1 MLCCEQDLC
10 AAYAPGLKRAS
21 AYGRRI
27 AQCPRSLPRGTRE
40 AGPDRSTGVFAEASR
55 LAAVELLDEHGKPAM
70 CYFPGDPITVAV
82 ELELKRRVELPYFLL
97 SIAGAFGPIAAASMF
112 HDGCRPAYI
121 EGMYRIEC
129 TFEKLFLAPR
139 QHFTVRF
146 ALVIC
151 AYTILAATE
160 AVLSLFDWA
169 VG

>member
-1 MLCCEQDLC
+1 M
-10 AAYAPGLKRAS
+10 
-21 AYGRRI
+21 
-27 AQCPRSLPRGTRE
+27 
-40 AGPDRSTGVFAEASR
+40 
-55 LAAVELLDEHGKPAM
+55 
-70 CYFPGDPITVAV
+70 FPYPSTVAV

-97 SIAGAFGPIAAASMF
+97 SVAGAFGPIAAANMF
-112 HDGCRPAYI
+112 HDGCRPASI

-129 TFEKLFLAPR
+129 TFEELSLAPR
-139 QHFTVRF
+139 QHYSAF